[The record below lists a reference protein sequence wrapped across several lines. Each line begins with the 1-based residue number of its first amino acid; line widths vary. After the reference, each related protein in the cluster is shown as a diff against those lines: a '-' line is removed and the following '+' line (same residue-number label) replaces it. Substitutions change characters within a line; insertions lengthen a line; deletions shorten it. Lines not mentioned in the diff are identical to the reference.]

1 MKLNTLKRIVKPIL
15 NKITPSR
22 SLNLRSAKNY
32 RKLSNLLI
40 KEFGEP
46 RVLVV
51 GGRKLGSGINEL
63 INAKGIQVLETD
75 IQSGPRTRLICDAHA
90 LPFNANCFDAVV
102 VQAVLEHVF
111 NPVKCVKEIHR
122 VLRTNGYIYA
132 ETPFLQQVHEA
143 PYDFHRFTY
152 LGHRL
157 LFRQF
162 DEISSGPIAGPATV
176 LFWAYVS
183 FISSF
188 SDQKYLKAFLMRLAL
203 FTGFWIKYFD
213 YFLISKKGALGG
225 ASALYFMGQKR
236 DIQFLNREMIS
247 IMVDRG

>member
-1 MKLNTLKRIVKPIL
+1 MKLKILNNIAKPVL

-22 SLNLRSAKNY
+22 SLNLQSVKNY
-32 RKLSNLLI
+32 RKFSNLLI
-40 KEFGEP
+40 KEFDEP
-46 RVLVV
+46 RVLIV

-63 INAKGIQVLETD
+63 ISSNGIQILETD
-75 IQSGPRTRLICDAHA
+75 IQSGPRARLICDAHA

-111 NPVKCVKEIHR
+111 DPVKCVKEIHR
-122 VLRTNGYIYA
+122 VLRTDGYIYA

-143 PYDFHRFTY
+143 PYDFQRYTHF
-152 LGHRL
+152 GHRL

-162 DEISSGPIAGPATV
+162 DTIESGPVAGPATV

-188 SDQKYLKAFLMRLAL
+188 SDRKYLKAFLMRLAL
-203 FTGFWIKYFD
+203 FSGFWIKYFD
-213 YFLISKKGALGG
+213 HYLISKKGALGG
-225 ASALYFMGQKR
+225 ASALYFVGRKR
-236 DIQFLNREMIS
+236 DIPFSNQEIIS
-247 IMVDRG
+247 ELSL